1 MKFNINGSEWT
12 IKIIDN
18 TTMLGRAMETNVLGR
33 AEFKT
38 QEILL
43 VEDNANMIR
52 TLKHEL
58 MHAWLWEYGHSQRDD
73 TSYDCEDIC
82 EIVASS
88 NDFINEVVEKFK
100 KEMEEKSK

>member
-1 MKFNINGSEWT
+1 MKFEINGTEWT

-18 TTMLGRAMETNVLGR
+18 ATMTGIALETNVLGR
-33 AEFKT
+33 TEFKT

-43 VEDNANMIR
+43 LENMPNIIR

-58 MHAWLWEYGHSQRDD
+58 MHVWLWEYGHSQRDD
-73 TSYDCEDIC
+73 TTYDCEDIC

-88 NDFINEVVEKFK
+88 NNFVNEVVEKFK
-100 KEMEEKSK
+100 KEMEERK